1 MPVVNAARNHALPA
15 WQSTGSSD
23 KVTCMSDDSATADE
37 ATELDVDAQLMLR
50 VGQGDHQ
57 ALREIIEH
65 WQGPLINFF
74 YRSLRS
80 VEASEDLAQTVFIRI
95 YKAAERY
102 QPTAK
107 FSTYLFH
114 IARRVLINEFR
125 RQSRK
130 PLDAVDPADLR
141 ISTPGRDK
149 LRLMELEEAF
159 GQALET
165 LPENQRTAILLLKQ
179 QQLSYEEIA
188 EAMEASESAV
198 KSWIHRARQKLKEE
212 LADFYQPE

>member
-1 MPVVNAARNHALPA
+1 MASRASTDPPA
-15 WQSTGSSD
+15 EPD
-23 KVTCMSDDSATADE
+23 AD
-37 ATELDVDAQLMLR
+37 AVRMTR
-50 VGQGDHQ
+50 VAEGDQQ
-57 ALREIIEH
+57 ALRELIEH

-80 VEASEDLAQTVFIRI
+80 VESAEDLAQQVFVRI
-95 YKAAERY
+95 YRAADRY

-130 PLDAVDPADLR
+130 PLEPVDPADLR
-141 ISTPGRDK
+141 ASTPGREP
-149 LRLMELEEAF
+149 LRILELEEAF
-159 GQALET
+159 AAALET
-165 LPENQRTAILLLKQ
+165 LPEKHRTAILLLKQ

-188 EAMEASESAV
+188 AAMGASEASV
-198 KSWIHRARQKLKEE
+198 KSWIHRARQKLKDE
-212 LADFYQPE
+212 LRDFYHSTS